1 MKKIEEQSVKNH
13 QAMVNKVQRMGKQG
27 IMDDFHERI

>member
-13 QAMVNKVQRMGKQG
+13 QAMVNKVQRMGKQE